1 MDDKLEQYR
10 RAVIQSSKNRLWPL
24 YGAGFENLGRNGRP
38 IAVDIPSYGP
48 DELLVRHDACGICF
62 SDIKVI
68 NAGEQHPRIFRD
80 MKKEPVVL
88 GHEVTLTIVGVGEN
102 LTDQYKIGDRFIVQ
116 ADVYYGGVNYAY
128 GYMIQ
133 GGMSQYSVIGER
145 VLHGDEGNYL
155 IPVQPQTGYAESA
168 LVEPWA
174 CVVATYN
181 QTYRTGLKPGG
192 VTWIMGT
199 PQARED
205 YFFSAGLNESN
216 HPARLVL
223 SNVPPAFAAR
233 LREQAA
239 RLHIEVLDLPLE
251 RQKVYDERLR
261 HEAAVIHFD
270 PLPPGFDDIIVLG
283 PDPDIIEAVS
293 PHLAHFGIVAIMADT
308 PLPRLVQVDIGQVH
322 YHRSLYIGGSGP
334 DIAQVYRRR
343 PVRSQLKAGG
353 KTWLVGAGGPMGHM
367 HVQWALQ
374 LDQPPAVLLCTALTW
389 HRLRTIE
396 SEFWA
401 DALTRNMV
409 FTCLSADNQAYRE
422 RLAEIAGNGFDD
434 IIVLAPFAEAVA
446 DAAAYLA
453 PGGVMNV
460 FAGLKRGTLVTLDLN
475 LVCQRDIRIIGH
487 SGSTIA
493 DMRLMLEHVE
503 SGRLSPNHTV
513 AAVGSLEAARAG
525 YEAVR
530 GATFPGK
537 VVIFPHI
544 KEFPLTP
551 LTQLDDKL
559 PTVYAKL
566 NKGREW
572 TIEAEQEFLRLML
585 P

>member
-1 MDDKLEQYR
+1 MSDKLERYR
-10 RAVIQSSKNRLWPL
+10 RATVLGQENRLWPL
-24 YGAGFENLGRNGRP
+24 YGAGFENLGRDGRP
-38 IAVDIPSYGP
+38 ITGEMPTYGP

-68 NAGEQHPRIFRD
+68 NAGEEHPRIFRD
-80 MKKEPVVL
+80 MQQEPVVL

-102 LTDQYKIGDRFIVQ
+102 LRDQYKVGDRFIVQ
-116 ADVYYGGVNYAY
+116 AEIYVNGVNLAY
-128 GYMIQ
+128 GYMLQ
-133 GGMSQYSVIGER
+133 GGMSQYSVIDRR
-145 VLHGDEGNYL
+145 VLKGDDGNYL
-155 IPVQPQTGYAESA
+155 LPIQPQTGYAESA

-181 QTYRTGLKPGG
+181 QTYRTGLKSGG
-192 VTWIMGT
+192 VTWIIGT
-199 PQARED
+199 PQARDD
-205 YFFSAGLNESN
+205 YYFNAGFDEQS
-216 HPARLVL
+216 HPARLAL
-223 SNVPPAFAAR
+223 TNVPPTFAAW

-239 RLHIEVLDLPLE
+239 RLHIELVEIPLDRLKLE
-251 RQKVYDERLR
+251 DERLR
-261 HEAAVIHFD
+261 HEPGGVFLD

-308 PLPRLVQVDIGQVH
+308 PLPRPVQVDIGQVH
-322 YHRSLYIGGSGP
+322 YHRSLYIGGSGS
-334 DIAQVYRRR
+334 DIAQVYRRQ
-343 PVRSQLKAGG
+343 PVRSALKAGG

-374 LDQPPAVLLCTALTW
+374 LDRPPATLLCTALTW

-401 DALTRNMV
+401 RALTENIN
-409 FTCLSADNQAYRE
+409 FTCLSGDGEAYRE
-422 RLAEIAGNGFDD
+422 RLAEVAGDGFDD
-434 IIVLAPFAEAVA
+434 IIVLAPSADAVA

-460 FAGLKRGTLVTLDLN
+460 FAGLKRGTMVTLDLN

-493 DMRLMLEHVE
+493 DMRLMLEQVE
-503 SGRLSPNHTV
+503 SERLSPNHTV

-525 YEAVR
+525 YYAVR
-530 GATFPGK
+530 DATFPGK

-544 KEFPLTP
+544 KELPLTP
-551 LTQLDDKL
+551 LTQLNDIL

-572 TIEAEQEFLRLML
+572 TLEAEQEFLELML